1 MLDEM
6 TAALPADL
14 TERVLEVIGA
24 PARPGPLRHLH
35 LPSA

>member
-14 TERVLEVIGA
+14 TERVLEVIG
-24 PARPGPLRHLH
+24 RQTGTDR
-35 LPSA
+35 S